1 MGETKQL
8 QDYPP
13 PPPLFFMKARKYNKK
28 SKKYDGEFYQPD
40 SLNSF
45 RNSWQRYLSE
55 NKYPFDI
62 KTGNL
67 FERSRKVLT
76 VIVGSNTRDP

>member
-1 MGETKQL
+1 MTFIKDIGEENGETKQL
-8 QDYPP
+8 QKKKR
-13 PPPLFFMKARKYNKK
+13 LGNTKK
-28 SKKYDGEFYQPD
+28 SKNYDREFYQPD

-67 FERSRKVLT
+67 FERSKKSL
-76 VIVGSNTRDP
+76 GF